1 MCELYS
7 QQLEMHFSFKNT
19 WHTWNLV
26 QQLWPKG
33 KVNKLEN
40 AHNFQ
45 DMFSDGNVIYLGKL
59 TTEEEALDFS
69 MLELHGGR

>member
-1 MCELYS
+1 
-7 QQLEMHFSFKNT
+7 MHFSFENT
-19 WHTWNLV
+19 WNVWNLV
-26 QQLWPKG
+26 QQLWPKE

-45 DMFSDGNVIYLGKL
+45 VTFSDDNVIYLGKL
-59 TTEEEALDFS
+59 TTEEEPLDFS